1 MRGGSHEQKERE
13 EGLHEQQQKEL
24 IRLLKWI
31 QKNSAM
37 WEVICNP
44 SGMEYSP
51 KLFMRHMK
59 HW

>member
-1 MRGGSHEQKERE
+1 MNKKERE

-37 WEVICNP
+37 WEVIVILVEW
-44 SGMEYSP
+44 SIQP